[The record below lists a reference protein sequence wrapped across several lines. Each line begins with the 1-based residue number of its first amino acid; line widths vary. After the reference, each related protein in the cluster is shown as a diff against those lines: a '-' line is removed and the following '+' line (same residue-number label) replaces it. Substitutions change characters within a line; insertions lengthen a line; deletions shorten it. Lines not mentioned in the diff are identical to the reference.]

1 LKKVKKVPV
10 EKQDVLETHAA
21 MFNPTE
27 LLADE
32 QLRWWRTDAK
42 RPEQKKEPVRVRIT
56 TVPIYRPKP
65 KNEDNLRQGQKAAYT
80 ASRVETIQLRK
91 ADVHQDHIRPQLL
104 SPASPDTR
112 LRKGWTHFCATLQN
126 DDSPWCPD
134 IPCSTQTT
142 SSFASACGAFHSAHH
157 TCALIA
163 DDLACAS

>member
-32 QLRWWRTDAK
+32 QLRWWHTDAK

-104 SPASPDTR
+104 SLRHRTLGCARAGLISALPCKMTIR
-112 LRKGWTHFCATLQN
+112 LGAPIFLVPLELRRALLLLAALFILLITLA
-126 DDSPWCPD
+126 P
-134 IPCSTQTT
+134 
-142 SSFASACGAFHSAHH
+142 
-157 TCALIA
+157 
-163 DDLACAS
+163 